1 VRGVDVAGPCS
12 FERGVERSAVELGN
26 ADRVEFRRRVEDFI
40 GVQLCDTD
48 LAKLSLPGH
57 PALHDPTD
65 REVPFA
71 EAELLAAA
79 WPTAA
84 LTPIEGVGHRRIMQ
98 SGTTRTAP
106 CSSLAKQPV
115 GHSPVDLSSQN

>member
-1 VRGVDVAGPCS
+1 VRYLDRKMHHSLIVALVGADV
-12 FERGVERSAVELGN
+12 GN
-26 ADRVEFRRRVEDFI
+26 ADRVEFRLRVEDFI
-40 GVQLCDTD
+40 GMQLCDTD

-57 PALHDPTD
+57 PALHHPTD

-71 EAELLAAA
+71 EAELPGPA

-84 LTPIEGVGHRRIMQ
+84 LTPIEGGGHRRIMQ
-98 SGTTRTAP
+98 SGTTTTAP

-115 GHSPVDLSSQN
+115 GIRKSI

>member
-1 VRGVDVAGPCS
+1 VGLA
-12 FERGVERSAVELGN
+12 N

-40 GVQLCDTD
+40 GMQLCDTD

-57 PALHDPTD
+57 PALLLHDPTD
-65 REVPFA
+65 REVPFT

-98 SGTTRTAP
+98 SGTAIDRTVQSIGDDVATATAP
-106 CSSLAKQPV
+106 
-115 GHSPVDLSSQN
+115 